1 MSRLTNVIEA
11 VKASRIGKNRAWIYD
26 ENGNIS
32 DEVICGDVIP
42 FLEELKEYEIEKS
55 DEFIEDFIKG
65 ADNFYTYNYGC
76 AIDKDISAWYK
87 NDNPIMIVCVHL
99 FGDARCGFSDYFVIE
114 MDNYYDNCPLTQFLQ
129 LDCVY
134 QSVKINNRYFADINI
149 FQEEYGIYDFEE
161 DDTIGYDYSIEKKDV
176 LENLKVAQELK
187 NNSINFILG

>member
-11 VKASRIGKNRAWIYD
+11 VKASRIGENRAWIYD

-55 DEFIEDFIKG
+55 DEFIEDFIKD

-99 FGDARCGFSDYFVIE
+99 FGDARWGFSDYFVVE
-114 MDNYYDNCPLTQFLQ
+114 MNDYYDGTPLTQFLQ
-129 LDCVY
+129 LESVY
-134 QSVKINNRYFADINI
+134 QTVDINDKKMAQI
-149 FQEEYGIYDFEE
+149 VRKYFFLRHFCILAQSFHIRPDIGSIQRLSVFRDE
-161 DDTIGYDYSIEKKDV
+161 DGVAFYFLRFTV
-176 LENLKVAQELK
+176 LL
-187 NNSINFILG
+187 

>member
-26 ENGNIS
+26 DNGNIS
-32 DEVICGDVIP
+32 SDVICGDVIP

-55 DEFIEDFIKG
+55 DNFIENFIKD

-99 FGDARCGFSDYFVIE
+99 NGDARWNFSDYFVIE
-114 MDNYYDNCPLTQFLQ
+114 LNDYYDGTPLTQFLQ
-129 LDCVY
+129 LESVY
-134 QSVKINNRYFADINI
+134 QTVDIDDRYYADINI
-149 FQEEYGIYDFEE
+149 FQEEYDIYDSEKGE
-161 DDTIGYDYSIEKKDV
+161 TIGTDYALEKKYLDIF
-176 LENLKVAQELK
+176 EIGIDK
-187 NNSINFILG
+187 

>member
-11 VKASRIGKNRAWIYD
+11 VKANRLGENRAWIYD

-32 DEVICGDVIP
+32 NDVICGDVIP

-65 ADNFYTYNYGC
+65 ANNFYTYNYGC

-99 FGDARCGFSDYFVIE
+99 FGDARWGFSDYFVIE
-114 MDNYYDNCPLTQFLQ
+114 MDDYYDGTPLTQFLQ
-129 LDCVY
+129 LESVY
-134 QSVKINNRYFADINI
+134 QTVDINDRYYADINI
-149 FQEEYGIYDFEE
+149 FSESYEIYDAQENE
-161 DDTIGYDYSIEKKDV
+161 NVCTDYTIEKQEV
-176 LENLKVAQELK
+176 LKAIKENRK
-187 NNSINFILG
+187 

>member
-11 VKASRIGKNRAWIYD
+11 VKASRLGENRAWIYD

-32 DEVICGDVIP
+32 NDVICGDVIP

-55 DEFIEDFIKG
+55 DEFIENFIKD

-99 FGDARCGFSDYFVIE
+99 FGDARWGFSDYFVIE
-114 MDNYYDNCPLTQFLQ
+114 MDDYYDGTPLTQFLQ
-129 LDCVY
+129 LESVY
-134 QSVKINNRYFADINI
+134 QTVDINDRYCADINI
-149 FQEEYGIYDFEE
+149 FREEYDVYDTEKR
-161 DDTIGYDYSIEKKDV
+161 DVICNTYGIEKKEVIADIG
-176 LENLKVAQELK
+176 LLK
-187 NNSINFILG
+187 